1 MPHEDWRT
9 GPPHKH
15 LSPIV
20 KPSGRQTIRQVLI
33 LLLMVIVWGGMLA
46 IWAGA
51 TASSDLAVASVV
63 TPTPL
68 PTVPASPTV
77 TALPATATVTT
88 APATATPPATSTR
101 PAATATTAP
110 ATATPEATST
120 RPAATATQPAV
131 TDTSTATSTPTADT
145 PVPIEPPATP
155 SQADSNTVSFARDV
169 QPIFNRVCVKCHG
182 GEEVKEG
189 LVLKT
194 YVEIMAG
201 SDNGPVIAPGDPAN
215 SLLIDLITRGE
226 MPKQGPKLLPG
237 QIRIIT
243 DWVAAGAVNN

>member
-1 MPHEDWRT
+1 MPYEEWRT
-9 GPPHKH
+9 GPPRKH
-15 LSPIV
+15 QSPVV
-20 KPSGRQTIRQVLI
+20 KPSGRQIIRQVLI

-51 TASSDLAVASVV
+51 TASSDPAVASVV

-68 PTVPASPTV
+68 STVFPSPTV
-77 TALPATATVTT
+77 IALPAT
-88 APATATPPATSTR
+88 
-101 PAATATTAP
+101 ATATTAP

-120 RPAATATQPAV
+120 QPAATA
-131 TDTSTATSTPTADT
+131 TSTATSTPTVSPADT

-226 MPKQGPKLLPG
+226 MPKRGPKLLPG

-243 DWVAAGAVNN
+243 DWVTAGAVNN

>member
-1 MPHEDWRT
+1 MPHEEWRT
-9 GPPHKH
+9 GPPRKH
-15 LSPIV
+15 QSPVV
-20 KPSGRQTIRQVLI
+20 KPSGRQIIRQVLI

-68 PTVPASPTV
+68 STVFPSPTV
-77 TALPATATVTT
+77 IALLATATATT
-88 APATATPPATSTR
+88 APATATPQTTSTR
-101 PAATATTAP
+101 PAATATATTAP

-120 RPAATATQPAV
+120 QPAATA
-131 TDTSTATSTPTADT
+131 TSTATSTPTVSPADT

-215 SLLIDLITRGE
+215 SLLIDLITRGK

-243 DWVAAGAVNN
+243 DWVTAGAVNN

>member
-1 MPHEDWRT
+1 MPYEEWRT
-9 GPPHKH
+9 GPPRKH
-15 LSPIV
+15 LSPVV
-20 KPSGRQTIRQVLI
+20 KPSGRQIIRQVLI

-51 TASSDLAVASVV
+51 TASSDPAVASVV

-68 PTVPASPTV
+68 STVFPSPTV
-77 TALPATATVTT
+77 IALPAT
-88 APATATPPATSTR
+88 
-101 PAATATTAP
+101 ATATTAP

-120 RPAATATQPAV
+120 QPAATA
-131 TDTSTATSTPTADT
+131 TSTATSTPTVSPADT

-155 SQADSNTVSFARDV
+155 SQAGSNTVSFARDV

-226 MPKQGPKLLPG
+226 MPKRGPKLLPG

-243 DWVAAGAVNN
+243 DWVTAGAVNN